1 MTNELRLDTMIS
13 TTVFRRGAALLLGV
27 TAVGVVPAVSTV
39 SAAPET
45 CAAESLCAGGE
56 YFPVAPT
63 RIFDQRGVDANG
75 SITVPVVGIG
85 GVPADGVLAVAVN
98 VTIAGAA
105 GNGFA
110 SVSPS
115 DYAGGGDPTSLINF
129 QYAGHTVPNFGIIG
143 VGAQGEITIDLS
155 TQNAGTSRVIVDVFG
170 FVATSGFAG
179 TDVAPLVDGARMVTV
194 TPQRLY
200 DSRPSGATLGAKQSV
215 QVPVRGQ
222 AGVPNSPDVTAV
234 VVNLTGINNQ
244 PGNVGTYLTLTPD
257 EVPASLAE
265 APSSNGNYPAGVT
278 KANLA
283 IVPINDAGGIWVYNR
298 DGRINVALDVV
309 AYLQTGGDATTTV
322 GRIVPLEAPF
332 RSFDTRTTEFGSAKL
347 GFSSWEDWSFDDF
360 ANSVQLNGVPIGEQA
375 GLFGNLTAAG
385 LERLYA
391 TVPVKSF
398 LTMNPAGPGAFPAGA
413 PGNSN
418 LNFAEGGAVANASVI
433 TYGDKNGD
441 DNMVSTYNADGRTHY
456 FLDVYAVILK

>member
-1 MTNELRLDTMIS
+1 MTNELRLDNMIS
-13 TTVFRRGAALLLGV
+13 TTVFRRGAALLLGL
-27 TAVGVVPAVSTV
+27 TAFGVVPAVSTV
-39 SAAPET
+39 SAAPEV
-45 CAAESLCAGGE
+45 CATDGLCAGGE

-63 RIFDQRGVDANG
+63 RIFDQRDVDASG
-75 SITVPVVGIG
+75 SVSVPVVGVG

-115 DYAGGGDPTSLINF
+115 DYAGVGDPTSLINF
-129 QYAGHTVPNFGIIG
+129 QYSGHTVPNFGIIG
-143 VGAQGEITIDLS
+143 VGAEGKITIDLS
-155 TQNAGTSRVIVDVFG
+155 TERAGSSRVIVDVFG

-179 TDVAPLVDGARMVTV
+179 TSDAPLIDGARMVTV
-194 TPQRLY
+194 TPKRIF
-200 DSRPSGATLGAKQSV
+200 DSRNTTSLGAKQSV
-215 QVPVRGQ
+215 QVPVWGQ
-222 AGVPNSPDVTAV
+222 GGVPDSPDVSAV

-244 PGNVGTYLTLTPD
+244 PGNTGTYLTLTPE
-257 EVPASLAE
+257 EVPASLPE
-265 APSSNGNYPAGVT
+265 APSSNGNYPSGVT

-283 IVPINDAGGIWVYNR
+283 IVPLNDAGGIWVYNR
-298 DGRINVALDVV
+298 DGKINVALDVV
-309 AYLQTGGDATTTV
+309 AYLQTGRDEASRT

-332 RSFDTRTTEFGSAKL
+332 RSFDTRQAEFGSAKL

-360 ANSVQLNGVPIGEQA
+360 AASVQLNGAPIGEQA

-391 TVPVKSF
+391 TVPVTSF
-398 LTMNPAGPGAFPAGA
+398 LTMNPSGPGDFPAGA

-418 LNFAEGGAVANASVI
+418 LNFAEGGAVANASVV
-433 TYGDKNGD
+433 TYGDKDGD

>member
-1 MTNELRLDTMIS
+1 MIS
-13 TTVFRRGAALLLGV
+13 TTVFRRGAALLLGL
-27 TAVGVVPAVSTV
+27 TAVGVVPTVSNV
-39 SAAPET
+39 SAAPAT

-56 YFPVAPT
+56 YFPVTPT

-75 SITVPVVGIG
+75 EVVVPVVGVNGIDG
-85 GVPADGVLAVAVN
+85 APSGVPADGVLAVAVN

-115 DYAGGGDPTSLINF
+115 DYVGGGDPTSLINF

-143 VGAQGEITIDLS
+143 VGAQGEIKIDLS
-155 TQNAGTSRVIVDVFG
+155 TESAGSSRVIVDVFG
-170 FVATSGFAG
+170 FVATSGFEG
-179 TDVAPLVDGARMVTV
+179 TDDAPLVDGARMVTV

-200 DSRPSGATLGAKQSV
+200 DSREIGATLGAKQSV
-215 QVPVRGQ
+215 EIPVRGR
-222 AGVPNSPDVTAV
+222 AGVPTDPDVTAV
-234 VVNLTGINNQ
+234 VVNLTGINN
-244 PGNVGTYLTLTPD
+244 PSGNTGTYLTLTP
-257 EVPASLAE
+257 EQVSSSLAE
-265 APSSNGNYPAGVT
+265 APSSNGNYPSGVT

-283 IVPINDAGGIWVYNR
+283 IVPINDAGSIWLYNR
-298 DGRINVALDVV
+298 GGRINVALDVV
-309 AYLQTGGDATTTV
+309 AYLETGADETSRT

-332 RSFDTRTTEFGSAKL
+332 RSFDTREPEFGSAKL

-360 ANSVQLNGVPIGEQA
+360 AGSVQLNGAAIGEQA
-375 GLFGNLTAAG
+375 GLFGNLTAVA

-391 TVPVKSF
+391 TVPVRSF
-398 LTMNPAGPGAFPAGA
+398 LTMNPATPGEFPAGA

-418 LNFAEGGAVANASVI
+418 LNFTEGGAVANSSVV
-433 TYGDKNGD
+433 TYGDKDGD
-441 DNMVSTYNADGRTHY
+441 DNMVSTFNADGRTHY